1 MKTSEKALALRPE
14 SHRVS
19 VQQLHGGSVRRSQVA
34 AAEARKME
42 AKILF
47 LQPQLE
53 YIQANDEMTRA
64 MGQTAESLLCFIS
77 RLGEIK
83 PASA

>member
-1 MKTSEKALALRPE
+1 MMKTSEEVLALRTE

-19 VQQLHGGSVRRSQVA
+19 LQQLHGGSVLRSQVA
-34 AAEARKME
+34 AAEACELE

-53 YIQANDEMTRA
+53 YVT
-64 MGQTAESLLCFIS
+64 
-77 RLGEIK
+77 K
-83 PASA
+83 